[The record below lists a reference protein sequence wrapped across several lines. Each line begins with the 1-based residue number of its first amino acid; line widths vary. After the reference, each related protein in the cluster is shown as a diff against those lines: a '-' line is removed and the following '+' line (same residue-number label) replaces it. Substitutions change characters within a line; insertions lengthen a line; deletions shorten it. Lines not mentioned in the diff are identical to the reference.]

1 MSLLDL
7 VGQFITLCSEGKLEV
22 AGSCKSVI
30 PAVLFMTGLTGAIFA
45 FLDKKWPLLF
55 ACVLRLQCL

>member
-1 MSLLDL
+1 MSLCDL
-7 VGQFITLCSEGKLEV
+7 VGQFTILCSEGKLEET
-22 AGSCKSVI
+22 GSKSVI
-30 PAVLFMTGLTGAIFA
+30 AAVLFMTELTGAIFA